1 VLWNA
6 ADDGDEDDDVSVSVG
21 DVSCEAVLWNAVDD
35 GDEDGDE
42 DDDVSVFFFSYACH
56 LP

>member
-1 VLWNA
+1 M
-6 ADDGDEDDDVSVSVG
+6 SVSVG